1 MKRITAYSH
10 TSARGTFWVIMGLD
24 TRWHAIWD
32 GEDLGGYDSPE
43 EAVIDLAC
51 GKTRQ
56 PSCGNTARLGL
67 SADVGRWFP
76 HRAWTRP
83 GLPGSQPAP
92 GLAGGGGGSA
102 GHAAAAP
109 AAQLPAAPLAPE

>member
-83 GLPGSQPAP
+83 SLPGSQGGPNAPAP
-92 GLAGGGGGSA
+92 ATPPAGA
-102 GHAAAAP
+102 GT
-109 AAQLPAAPLAPE
+109 APLQGTATPLSSD